1 VGVRITAERRGA
13 ALIYGLRVV
22 LDQKKTPK
30 SKPERALSCTSATTN
45 KQTNN
50 NDVYIQKKQ
59 QMKRKETN
67 KSANDSESSQSPRSG
82 FSLRAVFVGLGRE
95 SCENECVSER
105 GSAHV
110 MTLPSQHIEKIGGD
124 QSAATSA
131 CLIMILRAELS

>member
-1 VGVRITAERRGA
+1 LYSE
-13 ALIYGLRVV
+13 
-22 LDQKKTPK
+22 KKTDEK
-30 SKPERALSCTSATTN
+30 ER
-45 KQTNN
+45 K
-50 NDVYIQKKQ
+50 
-59 QMKRKETN
+59 KET
-67 KSANDSESSQSPRSG
+67 KVQKTDEKERKKETKVQKTDEKERKKETKVQMTARARRVLESSG

-124 QSAATSA
+124 QSAATYA